1 MLPARTRKR
10 RNWHKKRRGIKTT
23 PEAANKIK
31 DALSLKAM
39 IKKNKKK

>member
-1 MLPARTRKR
+1 MLAARTRRR

-23 PEAANKIK
+23 PGAANKIK

-39 IKKNKKK
+39 IKRKKKK